1 MEFGSDNLDR
11 KIGILANSVELKEII
26 EGIYKEDIQNGKIII
41 DTLDEERID
50 EQGIELEKK
59 GAKAIIARSGGYH
72 HTFGKVNVPVIN
84 LKIYSQDVLHAIMT
98 AEKFNKKMVLVL
110 SGYDEFDYDEWK
122 DFIRSELIIQE
133 YYTVDEIEGVI
144 SKYKDIHDDVVII
157 GGGIPCR
164 YAKSFNI
171 DYVNIKAGEETI
183 RDIVSR
189 AWQIVDNLFLQKYR
203 NIILSNVLDHVHDAV
218 IAVDKEER
226 VILFNERA
234 EELFKT
240 NKGNIINN
248 EFIEFFPE
256 LSFISDVLKSRKRI
270 SSDEIVHIKNIVVTT
285 NITLIEVDEQIEGVL
300 CTFQDITKLQGL
312 EKKIR
317 YEMNKKGLT
326 AKYRFSDMMT
336 FNPQMKRTMA
346 RAVNI
351 GMSDSTAML
360 YGESGTGKEMIA
372 QSIHNMSNRSSEP
385 FVAVNCAALTESLL
399 ESELFGYEEG
409 AFTGAR
415 KGGKPGLFELAHGGT
430 IFLDEI
436 NSVPINLQTKL
447 LRVLEEKEVMR
458 IGSDYV
464 IPLDVRIL
472 AAANENLKDKIREGS
487 FRSDLFY
494 RLSILEL
501 KIPPL
506 RKRKEDIIPL
516 FKQFLNTFAKDS
528 DTPEIDSQLEQRLL
542 SYSWPGNVR
551 ELRNVAERY
560 ILLGELGIEDNLS
573 SAHKEF
579 QKNDTAEEKSESDEM
594 INANFNLDLKEI
606 NRYVELRVIDMLEK
620 QGMTKNDIAKV
631 LGISRSS
638 LWNKTN
644 SSNDASKK

>member
-1 MEFGSDNLDR
+1 MDR
-11 KIGILANSVELKEII
+11 KIGILANSIELKDII
-26 EGIYKEDIQNGKIII
+26 EGIYKEDVQNGKIII
-41 DTLDEERID
+41 DILDEDRIN
-50 EQGIELEKK
+50 EQGLELEKK
-59 GAKAIIARSGGYH
+59 GVKAIIARSGGYH
-72 HTFGKVNVPVIN
+72 HTLGKVSVPVVN
-84 LKIYSQDVLHAIMT
+84 LKIYTQDILHAIMT
-98 AEKFNKKMVLVL
+98 AEKMSKKLVLVL

-122 DFIRSELIIQE
+122 SLIHTELIMEE
-133 YYTVDEIEGVI
+133 YYTVEEIEGVV
-144 SKYKDIHDDVVII
+144 SKYKEVNDEIVII
-157 GGGIPCR
+157 GGGIPCS
-164 YAKSFNI
+164 YAKTYNT
-171 DYVNIKAGEETI
+171 DYVNINATEETI

-189 AWQIVDNLFLQKYR
+189 AWQIVDNLFHQKYR
-203 NIILSNVLDHVHDAV
+203 NNILNNVLDNVHDAV
-218 IAVDKEER
+218 IAVDKNEK
-226 VILFNERA
+226 IIMFNERA
-234 EELFKT
+234 EELFKKNKKNILYNKLKEVFPDLVFIT
-240 NKGNIINN
+240 N
-248 EFIEFFPE
+248 
-256 LSFISDVLKSRKRI
+256 VLKSKKSI
-270 SSDEIVHIKNIVVTT
+270 IDEIVHLKNLVVTA
-285 NITLIEVDEQIEGVL
+285 NVILMDVDGQIEGVL

-326 AKYRFSDMMT
+326 AKYKFDDIIT
-336 FNPQMKRTMA
+336 NNPFMKKTLA

-372 QSIHNMSNRSSEP
+372 QSIHNISERNREP
-385 FVAVNCAALTESLL
+385 FVAVNCAALTENLL

-436 NSVPINLQTKL
+436 NSVSINLQTKL

-472 AAANENLKDKIREGS
+472 AAANENLKDKIKEGS
-487 FRSDLFY
+487 FRNDLFY

-501 KIPPL
+501 NIPPL

-516 FKQFLNTFAKDS
+516 FKNFLATFAKNDYI
-528 DTPEIDSQLEQRLL
+528 TEIDSQLEKMLL

-551 ELRNVAERY
+551 ELRNSAERY
-560 ILLGELGIEDNLS
+560 VLLGELELEDGEFLDANSNYIEEKPMIEDN
-573 SAHKEF
+573 
-579 QKNDTAEEKSESDEM
+579 NNIEERPVSD
-594 INANFNLDLKEI
+594 FSLDLKEI
-606 NRYVELRVIDMLEK
+606 DKYVELKVIDMLEK

-644 SSNDASKK
+644 SNKDLSKK

>member
-1 MEFGSDNLDR
+1 MDR
-11 KIGILANSVELKEII
+11 KIGILANSIELKEII
-26 EGIYKEDIQNGKIII
+26 EGFYKEDVQNGKIII
-41 DTLDEERID
+41 DILDEDRIN
-50 EQGIELEKK
+50 EQGAELEKK

-72 HTFGKVNVPVIN
+72 HTLGKVSVPVIN
-84 LKIYSQDVLHAIMT
+84 LKIYTQDILHAIMT
-98 AEKFNKKMVLVL
+98 AEKLNKKLILVL
-110 SGYDEFDYDEWK
+110 SGYDEFDYNEWK
-122 DFIRSELIIQE
+122 YLIHSELIMEE
-133 YYTVDEIEGVI
+133 YYKVEEIEGVI
-144 SKYKDIHDDVVII
+144 SKYRDIYDKIVII
-157 GGGIPCR
+157 GGGIPCS
-164 YAKSFNI
+164 YAKSFDM
-171 DYVNIKAGEETI
+171 DYVNINATEETI

-189 AWQIVDNLFLQKYR
+189 AWQIVDNLFHQKYR
-203 NIILSNVLDHVHDAV
+203 NSVLNNILDHVHDAV
-218 IAVDKEER
+218 IAVDKKEK
-226 VILFNERA
+226 IIMFNERA
-234 EELFKT
+234 EELFKKDKKNILY
-240 NKGNIINN
+240 NKLN
-248 EFIEFFPE
+248 EVFPE
-256 LSFISDVLKSRKRI
+256 LVFITDVLKNKKSI
-270 SSDEIVHIKNIVVTT
+270 IDEIVHLKNLVVTA
-285 NITLIEVDEQIEGVL
+285 NVILMEVDDQIEGVL

-326 AKYRFSDMMT
+326 AKYKFSDLMT
-336 FNPQMKRTMA
+336 SNPQMKRTLA

-372 QSIHNMSNRSSEP
+372 QSIHNISERSREP

-464 IPLDVRIL
+464 IPLDVRVL
-472 AAANENLKDKIREGS
+472 AAANEDLTDKIREGS

-494 RLSILEL
+494 RLSILKL
-501 KIPPL
+501 NIPPL

-516 FKQFLNTFAKDS
+516 FEHFLTTFAKNS
-528 DTPEIDSQLEQRLL
+528 DIPKINKQIEQRLL

-551 ELRNVAERY
+551 ELKNTAERF
-560 ILLGELGIEDNLS
+560 ILLGELDIDEGALPVSNNIKDESLSGI
-573 SAHKEF
+573 
-579 QKNDTAEEKSESDEM
+579 AEENKHTEEKITAD
-594 INANFNLDLKEI
+594 FNLDLKEI
-606 NRYVELRVIDMLEK
+606 EKYVELKVINMLEK

-638 LWNKTN
+638 LWNKIK
-644 SSNDASKK
+644 DAPKS

>member
-1 MEFGSDNLDR
+1 MDR
-11 KIGILANSVELKEII
+11 KIGILANSVELKDII
-26 EGIYKEDIQNGKIII
+26 EGLYKEDVQSGKIII
-41 DTLDEERID
+41 DILDEDRIN
-50 EQGIELEKK
+50 EQGQELEKK

-72 HTFGKVNVPVIN
+72 YTLGKVSVPVIN
-84 LKIYSQDVLHAIMT
+84 LKIYTQDILHAIMT
-98 AEKFNKKMVLVL
+98 AEKLNKKLVLVL

-122 DFIRSELIIQE
+122 SLIHTELIMEE
-133 YYTVDEIEGVI
+133 YYTVEEIEGVV
-144 SKYKDIHDDVVII
+144 SKYKEVIDEIVII
-157 GGGIPCR
+157 GGGIPCS
-164 YAKSFNI
+164 YAKSYNM
-171 DYVNIKAGEETI
+171 DYVNINATEETI

-189 AWQIVDNLFLQKYR
+189 AWQIVDNLFHQKYR
-203 NIILSNVLDHVHDAV
+203 NNILNNVLDHVHDTV
-218 IAVDKEER
+218 IAVDKNEK
-226 VILFNERA
+226 IIMFNERA
-234 EELFKT
+234 EELFKK
-240 NKGNIINN
+240 NKKGILYNKLK
-248 EFIEFFPE
+248 EVFPE
-256 LSFISDVLKSRKRI
+256 LNFITNVLKNKKSI
-270 SSDEIVHIKNIVVTT
+270 IDEIVHLKNLVVTA
-285 NITLIEVDEQIEGVL
+285 NVILMEVDGQIEGVL

-326 AKYRFSDMMT
+326 AKYKFDDIVT
-336 FNPQMKRTMA
+336 NNPLMKRTLA

-372 QSIHNMSNRSSEP
+372 QSIHNLSERSKEP
-385 FVAVNCAALTESLL
+385 FVAVNCAALTENLL

-436 NSVPINLQTKL
+436 NSVSINLQTKL

-487 FRSDLFY
+487 FRNDLFY

-501 KIPPL
+501 NIPPL

-516 FKQFLNTFAKDS
+516 FKNFLETFAKNNDI
-528 DTPEIDSQLEQRLL
+528 PQIDSQLEKMLL

-551 ELRNVAERY
+551 ELRNTAERY
-560 ILLGELGIEDNLS
+560 VLLGELDLEDEKFSYENLNQLKEKDDFKEKNNQIEERSVADFS
-573 SAHKEF
+573 
-579 QKNDTAEEKSESDEM
+579 
-594 INANFNLDLKEI
+594 LDLKEI
-606 NRYVELRVIDMLEK
+606 DKYVELKVIDMLEK
-620 QGMTKNDIAKV
+620 QGMAKNDIAKV

-638 LWNKTN
+638 LWNKIN
-644 SSNDASKK
+644 NNKDMSKK

>member
-1 MEFGSDNLDR
+1 MDR
-11 KIGILANSVELKEII
+11 KIGILANSIELKEII
-26 EGIYKEDIQNGKIII
+26 EGFYKEDVQNGKIII
-41 DTLDEERID
+41 DILDEDRIN
-50 EQGIELEKK
+50 EQGAELEKK

-72 HTFGKVNVPVIN
+72 HTLGKVSVPVIN
-84 LKIYSQDVLHAIMT
+84 LKIYTQDILHAIMT
-98 AEKFNKKMVLVL
+98 AEKLNKKLILVL
-110 SGYDEFDYDEWK
+110 SGYDEFDYNEWK
-122 DFIRSELIIQE
+122 YLIHSELIMEE
-133 YYTVDEIEGVI
+133 YYKVEEIEGVI
-144 SKYKDIHDDVVII
+144 SKYRDIYDKIVII
-157 GGGIPCR
+157 GGGIPCS
-164 YAKSFNI
+164 YAKSFDM
-171 DYVNIKAGEETI
+171 DYVNINATEETI

-189 AWQIVDNLFLQKYR
+189 AWQIVDNLFHQKYR
-203 NIILSNVLDHVHDAV
+203 NSVLNNILDHVHDAV
-218 IAVDKEER
+218 IAVDKKEK
-226 VILFNERA
+226 IIMFNERA
-234 EELFKT
+234 EELFKKDKKNILY
-240 NKGNIINN
+240 NKLN
-248 EFIEFFPE
+248 EVFPE
-256 LSFISDVLKSRKRI
+256 LVFITDVLKNKKSI
-270 SSDEIVHIKNIVVTT
+270 IDEIVHLKNLVVTA
-285 NITLIEVDEQIEGVL
+285 NVILMEVDDQIEGVL

-326 AKYRFSDMMT
+326 AKYKFSDLMT
-336 FNPQMKRTMA
+336 SNPQMKRTLA

-372 QSIHNMSNRSSEP
+372 QSIHNISERSREP

-464 IPLDVRIL
+464 IPLDVRVL
-472 AAANENLKDKIREGS
+472 AAANEDLTDKIREGS

-494 RLSILEL
+494 RLSILKL
-501 KIPPL
+501 NIPPL

-516 FKQFLNTFAKDS
+516 FEHFLTTFAKNS
-528 DTPEIDSQLEQRLL
+528 DIPKINKQIEQRLL

-551 ELRNVAERY
+551 ELKNTAERF
-560 ILLGELGIEDNLS
+560 ILLGELDIDEGALSVSNNIKDESLSGI
-573 SAHKEF
+573 
-579 QKNDTAEEKSESDEM
+579 AEENKHTEEKITAD
-594 INANFNLDLKEI
+594 FNLDLKEI
-606 NRYVELRVIDMLEK
+606 EKYVELKVINMLEK

-638 LWNKTN
+638 LWNKIK
-644 SSNDASKK
+644 DAPKS